1 MANIKPN
8 KKVSKVNDALSDMA
22 GTADADHEVQMAR
35 AQLYS
40 IAEYAIKLHDL
51 MKTLPDTY
59 DLESWQ
65 QAKITKS
72 ADYMDAVYHN
82 LEYKL
87 KSSGGG
93 ELGAAAP
100 GEIAVGEGKV
110 EKKKYGK
117 MKETS
122 DPYVRKL
129 RNQLTEKAK
138 SKSQQRA
145 AGIALKHKRK
155 GTNPKEGSAA
165 AEMMSMSKSDLEDYA
180 GTKHKGKPDH
190 VDEASSDYDSY
201 GTFTGGQ
208 DRPGGKPSAR
218 DRGIDDDGDQAF
230 IDKQKAKKQAR
241 EDGPWYI
248 FIDGKVWKKG
258 GKPVEFNGRKH
269 ANSVGLKLRDKLDG
283 KQITISPNPDAAP
296 KKQ

>member
-1 MANIKPN
+1 MSTN
-8 KKVSKVNDALSDMA
+8 KKKTNEGLTDMA
-22 GTADADHEVQMAR
+22 ASAEADHELQMAR
-35 AQLYS
+35 SQLYK
-40 IAEYAIKLHDL
+40 IASYAIKLHEM
-51 MKTLPDTY
+51 MKQVTDPNGI
-59 DLESWQ
+59 EAWQ
-65 QAKITKS
+65 AAKITKAS
-72 ADYMDAVYHN
+72 DYMGAVYHD
-82 LEYKL
+82 LEYKINVEQ
-87 KSSGGG
+87 GG
-93 ELGAAAP
+93 ELGAEA
-100 GEIAVGEGKV
+100 GEIAVGEG
-110 EKKKYGK
+110 EQKKYGK

-145 AGIALKHKRK
+145 AGIALKHKRE

-241 EDGPWYI
+241 EDGAWYI

>member
-1 MANIKPN
+1 MANINTN
-8 KKVSKVNDALSDMA
+8 KKVGKVKESLSDMA

-65 QAKITKS
+65 QAKITKA

-87 KSSGGG
+87 KSSSGG
-93 ELGAAAP
+93 ELGAALP

-122 DPYVRKL
+122 DPYVRRL
-129 RNQLTEKAK
+129 RSQLIKKKTTEGRFDNRSGGVMGGPAK
-138 SKSQQRA
+138 RDQMGKDIAYDTKDDFKSSSINTA
-145 AGIALKHKRK
+145 KK
-155 GTNPKEGSAA
+155 
-165 AEMMSMSKSDLEDYA
+165 MSKM
-180 GTKHKGKPDH
+180 GTHYMLINDKLWK
-190 VDEASSDYDSY
+190 
-201 GTFTGGQ
+201 
-208 DRPGGKPSAR
+208 R
-218 DRGIDDDGDQAF
+218 D
-230 IDKQKAKKQAR
+230 
-241 EDGPWYI
+241 
-248 FIDGKVWKKG
+248 
-258 GKPVEFNGRKH
+258 GKPVEFKDFAAAGKASSTIRK
-269 ANSVGLKLRDKLDG
+269 KYPDK
-283 KQITISPNPDAAP
+283 KVQITTKPTEPNA
-296 KKQ
+296 

>member
-8 KKVSKVNDALSDMA
+8 KKVSKVNEALSDMA

-110 EKKKYGK
+110 N
-117 MKETS
+117 
-122 DPYVRKL
+122 RKS
-129 RNQLTEKAK
+129 T
-138 SKSQQRA
+138 
-145 AGIALKHKRK
+145 
-155 GTNPKEGSAA
+155 
-165 AEMMSMSKSDLEDYA
+165 
-180 GTKHKGKPDH
+180 
-190 VDEASSDYDSY
+190 
-201 GTFTGGQ
+201 
-208 DRPGGKPSAR
+208 AR
-218 DRGIDDDGDQAF
+218 
-230 IDKQKAKKQAR
+230 
-241 EDGPWYI
+241 
-248 FIDGKVWKKG
+248 
-258 GKPVEFNGRKH
+258 
-269 ANSVGLKLRDKLDG
+269 
-283 KQITISPNPDAAP
+283 
-296 KKQ
+296 